1 MNDPV
6 EQTTE
11 PTPSPSPR
19 PITTTDLFFP
29 PKNVQF
35 HSEYNLR
42 DHIKNPQPSESIP
55 QNINDTPHRSL
66 SKVLSDQTFD
76 TMDRTITPS
85 RRYSS
90 SDIDQQS
97 IHLMDSQQKQLIEQ
111 QKKRRIYNFN
121 HTLFSNIYKRT
132 QRLSSTDSHV
142 IINPA
147 QTRERS
153 HTRQRN
159 QSIKQPGITPDEP
172 TTSDRVYSRA
182 LENNTLN
189 LEQQYRTALSI
200 PDGVPRR
207 PSSRQRLSSSGYT
220 SDSQVE
226 NNHNHHQQQKSTKLN
241 VEPTTRVKKLSF
253 LSARRRASYYP
264 AETSNVLTDDQKR
277 KRDVIWPLKRS
288 YSFDTPFHRE
298 TIEALNKGMYL
309 KFYHTKKK
317 IISISID
324 HKTNSFTEQGYS
336 PIETCK

>member
-1 MNDPV
+1 MPQNMND
-6 EQTTE
+6 
-11 PTPSPSPR
+11 
-19 PITTTDLFFP
+19 
-29 PKNVQF
+29 
-35 HSEYNLR
+35 
-42 DHIKNPQPSESIP
+42 NPNPL
-55 QNINDTPHRSL
+55 TPHRSL

-76 TMDRTITPS
+76 AIDRTITPS

-153 HTRQRN
+153 NTRPRN
-159 QSIKQPGITPDEP
+159 QIFKQPDITPDEP

-182 LENNTLN
+182 LEKNTLN
-189 LEQQYRTALSI
+189 PEQQYRTVLSV
-200 PDGVPRR
+200 PDGGHRR
-207 PSSRQRLSSSGYT
+207 ISSRQRLSSSGYT

-226 NNHNHHQQQKSTKLN
+226 NNHNHHQQHQKTTKLN
-241 VEPTTRVKKLSF
+241 VEPPTRVKKLSF

-264 AETSNVLTDDQKR
+264 SETSNVLTDDQKR

-298 TIEALNKGMYL
+298 AIEALNKGMYL

-317 IISISID
+317 SFQYPLIIKLIHLQNRVILQPRLVSRNVS
-324 HKTNSFTEQGYS
+324 HLSVPFT
-336 PIETCK
+336 